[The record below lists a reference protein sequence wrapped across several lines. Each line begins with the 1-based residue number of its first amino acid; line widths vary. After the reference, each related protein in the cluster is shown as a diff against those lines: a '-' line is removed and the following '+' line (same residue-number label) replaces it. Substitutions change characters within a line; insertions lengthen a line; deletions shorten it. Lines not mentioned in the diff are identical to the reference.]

1 MQIQQTY
8 YIIIDQSMG
17 FVVKVDNF
25 AAEHYAWRKAIWRK
39 AFDGLSATAE
49 FLVIFRTMLPTPAS
63 SWYMPGM
70 WKLKRDMPIV

>member
-1 MQIQQTY
+1 MQIQQTS

-63 SWYMPGM
+63 SWYIRGM
-70 WKLKRDMPIV
+70 WKLKRNSLCL